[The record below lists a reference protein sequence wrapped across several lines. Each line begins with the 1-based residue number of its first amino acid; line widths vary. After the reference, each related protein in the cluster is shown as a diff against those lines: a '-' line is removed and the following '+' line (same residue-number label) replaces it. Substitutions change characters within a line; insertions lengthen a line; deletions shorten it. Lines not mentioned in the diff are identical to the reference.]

1 MNTIKPVL
9 ISIISTTLLLSAN
22 AFADKN
28 KHEAGEKVFKSVCSA
43 CHGMAGGMDMS
54 KRIAPPMAGVR
65 KHYLDVYPDEAS
77 FVQAITSWLEK
88 QDEAKSLMPGAI
100 QNFKLMPPLA
110 ISKDDAASVA
120 AYLYAGD
127 IEKPEGLDKHM
138 NEMHQKMGAN
148 EAQHDMSKMAQHS
161 TGQHKMGQHKMG
173 QHKMASHNMG
183 QHRMAPQN
191 MGQGKQMRRG
201 KMMQQMRNSMRGRRG
216 MNTLMMQ
223 QLKLSPEQK
232 QKMQQLIQ
240 QKQATMR
247 PLRNQLQQINQ
258 SVRQL
263 DTTSADYKQ
272 KVFAYADQKAKL
284 VYRMAIEK
292 GENRMKIESV
302 LSPEQR
308 AKFTQIRQNHK
319 QHN

>member
-1 MNTIKPVL
+1 M
-9 ISIISTTLLLSAN
+9 ISTTLLLSAN
-22 AFADKN
+22 AFADKD
-28 KHEAGEKVFKSVCSA
+28 KYEAGEKVFKTVCAA

-54 KRIAPPMAGVR
+54 KRIAPPIAGVR
-65 KHYLDVYPDEAS
+65 KHYLDAYPDEAS
-77 FVQAITSWLEK
+77 FIQAITSWLEK

-138 NEMHQKMGAN
+138 KEMHQKMGVN
-148 EAQHDMSKMAQHS
+148 EAQHDMSKMAQHN
-161 TGQHKMGQHKMG
+161 TGQHN
-173 QHKMASHNMG
+173 MA

-272 KVFAYADQKAKL
+272 KIFSYADQKAKL
-284 VYRMAIEK
+284 VYRIAIER
-292 GENRMKIESV
+292 GENRMKIESI
-302 LSPEQR
+302 LSPQQR
-308 AKFTQIRQNHK
+308 AKFTEFRQNRK

>member
-1 MNTIKPVL
+1 MNIIKPL
-9 ISIISTTLLLSAN
+9 LISTTILLSAN
-22 AFADKN
+22 SFADEN
-28 KHEAGEKVFKSVCSA
+28 KHEAGEKVFKSICAA
-43 CHGMAGGMDMS
+43 CHGVAVGGMDMN
-54 KRIAPPMAGVR
+54 KRIAPPIAGVR

-77 FVQAITSWLEK
+77 FVQAVTSWVEK
-88 QDEAKSLMPGAI
+88 QDEHKSLMPGAI
-100 QNFKLMPPLA
+100 QKFKIMPPLV
-110 ISKDDAASVA
+110 ISKDDAAKVA
-120 AYLYAGD
+120 AYIYAGD

-148 EAQHDMSKMAQHS
+148 EPQHDMNKMAQ
-161 TGQHKMGQHKMG
+161 
-173 QHKMASHNMG
+173 HNMG
-183 QHRMAPQN
+183 QHNMARQN

-201 KMMQQMRNSMRGRRG
+201 KMMQQMKNSMRGRRG

-223 QLKLSPEQK
+223 QLNLSLEQK

-240 QKQATMR
+240 QKQATMQ

-272 KVFAYADQKAKL
+272 KVFSYADQKAKL
-284 VYRMAIEK
+284 VYRMAIET
-292 GENRMKIESV
+292 GENRMNIESI
-302 LSPEQR
+302 LNPQQR
-308 AKFTQIRQNHK
+308 AKFKQIRQNRK

>member
-1 MNTIKPVL
+1 M
-9 ISIISTTLLLSAN
+9 ISTTLLLSAN
-22 AFADKN
+22 AFADKD
-28 KHEAGEKVFKSVCSA
+28 KYEAGEKVFKTVCAA

-54 KRIAPPMAGVR
+54 KRIAPPIAGVR
-65 KHYLDVYPDEAS
+65 KHYLDAYPDEAS
-77 FVQAITSWLEK
+77 FIQAITSWLEK

-100 QNFKLMPPLA
+100 QKFKLMPPLA
-110 ISKDDAASVA
+110 VSKDDAANVA
-120 AYLYAGD
+120 AYIYAGD

-138 NEMHQKMGAN
+138 KEMHQKMGAN
-148 EAQHDMSKMAQHS
+148 EPQHDMSNMAQHS
-161 TGQHKMGQHKMG
+161 TGQHKMGHKM
-173 QHKMASHNMG
+173 S

-201 KMMQQMRNSMRGRRG
+201 KMMQQLN
-216 MNTLMMQ
+216 
-223 QLKLSPEQK
+223 LSPEQK

-240 QKQATMR
+240 QKQAIIR
-247 PLRNQLQQINQ
+247 PLRNQLHQINQ

-272 KVFAYADQKAKL
+272 KIFSYADQKAKL
-284 VYRMAIEK
+284 IHRMVIEK
-292 GENRMKIESV
+292 GEMRMKIESV

-308 AKFTQIRQNHK
+308 AKFKQIRQNRK